1 MLFHSKECVSFTGNS
16 FCKQGLLK
24 NVSRSQVYV
33 SYPELYSPSRNVGL
47 SFLSG
52 KPPSQI
58 FQKLNTMILEENT
71 IYCVKDLYLLI
82 KGTKLFKVNIDN

>member
-16 FCKQGLLK
+16 FCKQELLK
-24 NVSRSQVYV
+24 MCQDLRFTFHIQNYIHI

-52 KPPSQI
+52 KPPSQKI

-71 IYCVKDLYLLI
+71 IL
-82 KGTKLFKVNIDN
+82 